1 MCNEAGFPAKFGIEG
16 DKDPEDP
23 MNMLEQCTNTEQA
36 LAALDSLLGRHGEFD
51 RGAIGMMGIQVKKGN
66 KSLAKEAWTPE
77 CQAKLAEVIQSLG

>member
-1 MCNEAGFPAKFGIEG
+1 
-16 DKDPEDP
+16 

-36 LAALDSLLGRHGEFD
+36 LAALDSLLGRIAAKQGEFD
-51 RGAIGMMGIQVKKGN
+51 RGAIGMMGMQVKKGN